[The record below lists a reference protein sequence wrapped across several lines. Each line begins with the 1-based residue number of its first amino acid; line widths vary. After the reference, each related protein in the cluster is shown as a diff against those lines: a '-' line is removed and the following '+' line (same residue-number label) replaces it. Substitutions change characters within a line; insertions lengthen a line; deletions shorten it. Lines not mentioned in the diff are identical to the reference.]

1 VVTTEVS
8 TAGRAVPGQGAEEW
22 RRHWPLILTTLVGS
36 TFTGQH
42 VYSTG
47 VIMKP
52 LNEAFGWSR
61 GEISLTV
68 TMAGLATVFFAPV
81 VGMLT
86 QRYGPRRVAL
96 IAVPLTALCFSS
108 IALTGPALWTYY
120 AAFVIYSI
128 IQVAI
133 GPVLWASAVTST
145 FKATRGLALGIGLSG
160 TGFSSIIYPQAA
172 LWLTERF
179 GWQGVFWGLALTAFT
194 LLMPLVLFSFRP
206 LHAGES
212 GATTASAPEVSG
224 RTFRE
229 TIRTGL
235 YWRIVLVLT
244 TAAATIS
251 TIKVHLV
258 PLLTDKGVSAPVAAS
273 IIGVL
278 GISTLAGRWI
288 GGFLLDRLPA
298 RLVAIP
304 FFILPAGGCLLFANF
319 SGSVEHA
326 VLAAALIGVSYG
338 VEGDM
343 LPFLVS
349 RYFGQR
355 AYSKVFGVSMSFFG
369 LGYALAPPAAG
380 FLFDRIGSYAAFLTV
395 LSGLLIIAALVAMTF
410 GKYPELGSEGARP
423 ARHC

>member
-1 VVTTEVS
+1 MVTTEVS
-8 TAGRAVPGQGAEEW
+8 TAGKAALGRGAEEW

-68 TMAGLATVFFAPV
+68 TMAGLATVFFATF

-86 QRYGPRRVAL
+86 QRYGARRVA
-96 IAVPLTALCFSS
+96 IVAVPLTALCFSA

-120 AAFVIYSI
+120 AAFAIYAI

-145 FKATRGLALGIGLSG
+145 FKVSRGLALGVGLSG

-179 GWQGVFWGLALTAFT
+179 GWQGVFCGLALTAFL
-194 LLMPLVLFSFRP
+194 LLMPLVLFAFRP
-206 LHAGES
+206 LHDGEARTAATPARPAS
-212 GATTASAPEVSG
+212 GL
-224 RTFRE
+224 TFRE
-229 TIRTGL
+229 AIRTSL
-235 YWRIVLVLT
+235 FWRVILVLT

-278 GISTLAGRWI
+278 GLSTLAGRWI
-288 GGFLLDRLPA
+288 GGFLLDRFPA
-298 RLVAIP
+298 RWVAIP
-304 FFILPAGGCLLFANF
+304 FFVLPAGGCLLFANF
-319 SGSVEHA
+319 GGGVEHA
-326 VLAAALIGVSYG
+326 VLAAAMIGVSYG

-355 AYSKVFGVSMSFFG
+355 EYSKVFGLSMSFFG
-369 LGYALAPPAAG
+369 LGYAVAPPAAG
-380 FLFDRIGSYAAFLTV
+380 FLFDRIGSYGTFLTV
-395 LSGLLIIAALVAMTF
+395 LAGLLIVAAIVASTF
-410 GKYPELGSEGARP
+410 GRYPDEAEDGPGP
-423 ARHC
+423 P